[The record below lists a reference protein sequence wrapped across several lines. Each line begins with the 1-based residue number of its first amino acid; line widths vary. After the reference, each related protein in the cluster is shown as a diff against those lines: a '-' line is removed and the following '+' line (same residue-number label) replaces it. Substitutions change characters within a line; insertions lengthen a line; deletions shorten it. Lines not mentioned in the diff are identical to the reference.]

1 MMEGKCL
8 VDECNNI
15 GCTWY
20 NEGFCFAVSIR
31 DQRPVDCQFIKER
44 VVGKA
49 KRGGVVHRDCY
60 D

>member
-1 MMEGKCL
+1 MEENNV
-8 VDECNNI
+8 VDECTNTSCI
-15 GCTWY
+15 WY
-20 NEGFCFAVSIR
+20 NMGFCFAVSIR
-31 DQRPVDCQFIKER
+31 DKRPVDCQFIKER